1 MPMSF
6 IEGMVVPVPRH
17 RRDAYLAFIKEIFA
31 IRKDYGALAMTV
43 SWSDHPPEGKVTSF
57 PTAVQATADEA
68 VSFAWIVW
76 PSREA
81 REEGLKKV
89 RADARMKAIHENP
102 PHDGRRMLIAGFET
116 IYQTEGER

>member
-1 MPMSF
+1 MSY
-6 IEGMVVPVPRH
+6 IEGMVVPVSRH
-17 RRDAYLAFIKEIFA
+17 SRDAYLAFIKEIFN

-43 SWSDHPPEGKVTSF
+43 AWSDDPPSGKVTSF
-57 PTAVQATADEA
+57 PMAVKCEADEA

-81 REEGLKKV
+81 REAGLTKV

-102 PHDGRRMLIAGFET
+102 PHDGRRLLIAGFET
-116 IYQTEGER
+116 IYQTGP